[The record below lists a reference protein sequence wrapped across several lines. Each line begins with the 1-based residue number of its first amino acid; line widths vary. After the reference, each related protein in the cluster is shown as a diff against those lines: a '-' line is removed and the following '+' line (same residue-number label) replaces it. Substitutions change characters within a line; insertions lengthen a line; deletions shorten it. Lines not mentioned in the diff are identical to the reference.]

1 MTTKTNRSEK
11 LDIRL
16 SPAAKRL
23 LRSAAEARHKSIS
36 EFVLDSAL
44 SAAEDTMLDQRT
56 ILFNAEQW
64 AKFMEALDAPPKR
77 HPGLERL
84 LNEPSVFD

>member
-1 MTTKTNRSEK
+1 MFTRTNRTEK

-44 SAAEDTMLDQRT
+44 TAAEDALLDQRMIT
-56 ILFNAEQW
+56 LSTEQW
-64 AKFMEALDAPPKR
+64 AEFMKALDAPPTG
-77 HPGLERL
+77 HPRLERL